1 MSGFADG
8 EGTAGKKIV
17 RAGSTAGG
25 FGGKK
30 KFTVVDDFR
39 GDTVDGIGQMG
50 LVQLAFPHDD
60 DGPPMGLQ
68 LPPDLLIPRLIARHL
83 RCPELRI
90 RLWHRILA
98 APLMPMP
105 EAPMDKHHGPIP
117 RQHHIRTPR
126 QPPII
131 HPIPKPPPPQ
141 FMPENNLRLCVCG
154 MNRSHVGMALGG
166 GVIVGHI
173 CKDTDFLRLVQFG
186 INVLVVDK
194 EGFCYIWHKLLKMNM
209 NEDLD
214 FIQYSIIRD
223 YRYADWFQNTQYNGK
238 TLTDKERKEF
248 ISIIDEEIAY
258 YSDGL
263 SEMYSI
269 SKELE
274 NENIQNELHELQ
286 KTISS
291 VLSFVTITMADCMVA
306 CKYYLLADTDY
317 DKRFMRGKLKV
328 LLNEGFKKLYG
339 YNDTHFKKSE
349 WFKLLATMTHF
360 PEPIYLQYQELT
372 ILLERHSKMSFW
384 WKEERVQ
391 EVHYLDMIKLY
402 ESRQEDLNES
412 KVMMEN
418 LRLFNALLAVSHFL
432 GNENGCVLNYL
443 ISKYR
448 RGEMKE
454 K

>member
-1 MSGFADG
+1 
-8 EGTAGKKIV
+8 
-17 RAGSTAGG
+17 
-25 FGGKK
+25 
-30 KFTVVDDFR
+30 
-39 GDTVDGIGQMG
+39 
-50 LVQLAFPHDD
+50 
-60 DGPPMGLQ
+60 
-68 LPPDLLIPRLIARHL
+68 
-83 RCPELRI
+83 
-90 RLWHRILA
+90 
-98 APLMPMP
+98 
-105 EAPMDKHHGPIP
+105 
-117 RQHHIRTPR
+117 
-126 QPPII
+126 
-131 HPIPKPPPPQ
+131 
-141 FMPENNLRLCVCG
+141 
-154 MNRSHVGMALGG
+154 
-166 GVIVGHI
+166 
-173 CKDTDFLRLVQFG
+173 
-186 INVLVVDK
+186 
-194 EGFCYIWHKLLKMNM
+194 
-209 NEDLD
+209 
-214 FIQYSIIRD
+214 
-223 YRYADWFQNTQYNGK
+223 
-238 TLTDKERKEF
+238 
-248 ISIIDEEIAY
+248 
-258 YSDGL
+258 
-263 SEMYSI
+263 MYSI

-291 VLSFVTITMADCMVA
+291 VLLFVTITMADCMVA